1 MGLKSTAP
9 RMLGEKLSQPK
20 YRLWGPP
27 LKTIA
32 EMQDNKPPIDTTAA
46 QAYEQHVV
54 PGLFMHW
61 ARRAV
66 ELAAPR
72 PGEHVL
78 DAACGTGIGARLAAK
93 RIGED
98 GTIVGLD
105 VDAGVV
111 EMARTVAQ
119 RERIAIEW
127 HCASALEMPF
137 DKGLF
142 DLCLCLHG
150 LQFFPDRVAGLAEIR
165 RVLKPSGRLVAM
177 VWGPLE
183 HNKGHHAV
191 VQALERQKVDA
202 SAAKRAFSLANAED
216 LRDAASR
223 AGFTHIELRTEDAQT
238 DFSSIASFFDGMTTG
253 SPSTR
258 HALALIPAEG
268 RAAFRDE
275 VSAAL
280 ERYVADG
287 KLAYPT
293 RAHIL
298 LARP

>member
-1 MGLKSTAP
+1 MSD
-9 RMLGEKLSQPK
+9 RNQ
-20 YRLWGPP
+20 
-27 LKTIA
+27 
-32 EMQDNKPPIDTTAA
+32 PIDTTAA
-46 QAYEQHVV
+46 EAYERHVV

-61 ARRAV
+61 AQRAV
-66 ELAAPR
+66 ELAAPQ
-72 PGEHVL
+72 PAEHVL

-93 RIGED
+93 RMGED
-98 GTIVGLD
+98 GKIVGLD

-111 EMARTVAQ
+111 EMARTVTQ

-137 DKGLF
+137 NEGSF

-177 VWGPLE
+177 VWGSIE
-183 HNKGHHAV
+183 HNKGHHVV

-202 SAAKRAFSLANAED
+202 SAAKRAFSLANAGD
-216 LRDAASR
+216 LRDAATR
-223 AGFTHIELRTEDAQT
+223 AGYTRIELRTEDAQT
-238 DFSSIASFFDGMTTG
+238 DFSSIASFLDGMTIG

-268 RAAFRDE
+268 RDAFRDD
-275 VSAAL
+275 VSAGL

-287 KLAYPT
+287 RLAYPM

-298 LARP
+298 LAKP